1 MGIGEGD
8 SPNPWNSCGCVLFRA
23 GEMTEDDMQRP
34 CLFVQLGG
42 HWALAI
48 ACIASVPLAGQIL
61 IHGSGPNQHP
71 NIFNTDLA
79 VLESGEQRKDLPCTV
94 TPSKPTLG
102 FDLKFHTGYQVT
114 VPLSELAGEQNV
126 LNILFRVTAG
136 GHADDPVYFVQHL
149 RVPPIEPD
157 AKGDAY
163 LQGAF
168 DVGEGN
174 YHVDWLMR
182 DRSERVCSFN
192 WDSEAALGPKD
203 RSIGLAIA
211 PEAIQRADGDQF
223 KEEPP
228 VQRDPIDPP
237 LDVKVLVNFAP
248 QNSLSAAL
256 EPLDTTALVSILRTI
271 SRDPRIGKFSV
282 VAFNVQ
288 EQRVIYRQDGVS
300 RIDFPALGNALSTLN
315 LGTVDL
321 KRLSDK
327 HGDTEFLTT
336 LVRKEMTP
344 TPQDHPDAL
353 VFAGPKVLLDSNPS
367 EDALKDAVDIDFPV
381 FYMNYNLNP
390 QAVPWKDAIS
400 HTVHFFRGY
409 EYTISRPRDL
419 WFAVS
424 EMVSKIVK
432 SRNVRSASSISSH

>member
-1 MGIGEGD
+1 
-8 SPNPWNSCGCVLFRA
+8 
-23 GEMTEDDMQRP
+23 MQRP

-42 HWALAI
+42 QWLLAALALCS
-48 ACIASVPLAGQIL
+48 ARVPAQIL
-61 IHGSGPNQHP
+61 IHGSGPHQRA

-79 VLESGEQRKDLPCTV
+79 VLEGGELRKDLPCTV

-102 FDLKFHTGYQVT
+102 FDLKFHAGYQVT
-114 VPLSELAGEQNV
+114 VPLKELSGRENSLSIV
-126 LNILFRVTAG
+126 FRVTPDS
-136 GHADDPVYFVQHL
+136 HRDEPVYFMQRL
-149 RVPPIEPD
+149 RVPPIEDD

-168 DVGEGN
+168 DVGEGA
-174 YHVDWLMR
+174 YHIDWLMR
-182 DRSERVCSFN
+182 DRTERVCSFN
-192 WDSEAALGPKD
+192 WDSEAALASKD
-203 RSIGLAIA
+203 RPMSLAIA
-211 PEAIQRADGDQF
+211 PEAIQRAGGEEF

-228 VQRDPIDPP
+228 VQRAPNDP
-237 LDVKVLVNFAP
+237 LLNVKVLVNFAP

-256 EPLDTTALVSILRTI
+256 QPLDTTALVSILRTI
-271 SRDPRIGKFSV
+271 SRDPRIGKFSI
-282 VAFNVQ
+282 VAFNMQ
-288 EQRVIYRQDGVS
+288 EQKVLYRQDGAS
-300 RIDFPALGNALSTLN
+300 RIDFPALGTALTTLN

-321 KRLSDK
+321 KRLGDK
-327 HGDTEFLTT
+327 HGDTDFLTS

-344 TPQDHPDAL
+344 DPQDHPDAL
-353 VFAGPKVLLDSNPS
+353 VFAGPKILLDSNPP
-367 EDALKDAVDIDFPV
+367 EEALKDASEIDFPV

-424 EMVSKIVK
+424 EMVTKIVK
-432 SRNVRSASSISSH
+432 SRNGRSASSISSQ

>member
-1 MGIGEGD
+1 
-8 SPNPWNSCGCVLFRA
+8 
-23 GEMTEDDMQRP
+23 MQRP

-42 HWALAI
+42 QRL
-48 ACIASVPLAGQIL
+48 LAGLSGLGQICLLAVMATSTAPARAQVL
-61 IHGSGPNQHP
+61 IHGSGPHHRA

-79 VLESGEQRKDLPCTV
+79 VMESGEQRKDLPCTV
-94 TPSKPTLG
+94 TSSKPTLG
-102 FDLKFHTGYQVT
+102 FDLKFHAGYQVT
-114 VPLSELAGEQNV
+114 VPLKELASTENMLSIV
-126 LNILFRVTAG
+126 FRVSSEN
-136 GHADDPVYFVQHL
+136 HRDDPAYFVQHL
-149 RVPPIEPD
+149 RVPPLQED

-168 DVGEGN
+168 DVGEGS
-174 YHVDWLMR
+174 YHIDWLMR
-182 DRSERVCSFN
+182 DKTERICSFN
-192 WDSEAALGPKD
+192 WDAEAALGSKD
-203 RSIGLAIA
+203 RPMSLAIA
-211 PEAIQRADGDQF
+211 PETVQRSDGEDF

-228 VQRDPIDPP
+228 VQRGAPDPAQHVDPP
-237 LDVKVLVNFAP
+237 LNVKVLVNFAP

-256 EPLDTTALVSILRTI
+256 QPLDTTALVSILRTI

-282 VAFNVQ
+282 VAFNMQ
-288 EQRVIYRQDGVS
+288 EQKVIYRQDDAT
-300 RIDFPALGNALSTLN
+300 RIDFPALGTALTTLN

-327 HGDTEFLTT
+327 HGDTEFLTS
-336 LVRKEMTP
+336 LVRKEMTAA
-344 TPQDHPDAL
+344 PQDHPDAV
-353 VFAGPKVLLDSNPS
+353 VFAGPKILLDANPP
-367 EDALKDAVDIDFPV
+367 EEALKDAVDIDFPV

-390 QAVPWKDAIS
+390 QAVPWRDAIS

-432 SRNVRSASSISSH
+432 SRNGRPASSISSQ